1 MNVNRLFIAVSALVL
16 STFVGAQ
23 NSCFFYPR
31 DGDEIDV
38 GEGFFLNPEF
48 CNKECECV
56 RSYPDFESG
65 IPLDTTICGC
75 YHEDKTNS
83 ELYCLVVGEVGVI
96 PELGKCE
103 CVQRDL
109 PTLDCVPYRPTSPP
123 VQAPSVPSSSTTTAP
138 DGQVSDSSRSPASAG
153 GISEPS
159 VSPAAA
165 GGNVPESS
173 PATPTSQSTNR
184 SIWFLLVASFF
195 MLPFVTL

>member
-1 MNVNRLFIAVSALVL
+1 VNMVFAAVSALVL
-16 STFVGAQ
+16 STLVGAQ

-75 YHEDKTNS
+75 YHEDATNS
-83 ELYCLVVGEVGVI
+83 QLYCFVVGEVGVI

-103 CVQRDL
+103 CVQQEL
-109 PTLDCVPYRPTSPP
+109 PTLDCEPYRPTSPP
-123 VQAPSVPSSSTTTAP
+123 VQAPSAPSSSTTTAP
-138 DGQVSDSSRSPASAG
+138 TGQVSDSSKSPASAG
-153 GISEPS
+153 GVSEPS
-159 VSPAAA
+159 ISPAAA
-165 GGNVPESS
+165 GGNVPETS
-173 PATPTSQSTNR
+173 PAAPTSQSTYR
-184 SIWFLLVASFF
+184 SIWILLAASHFLLSLVSHS
-195 MLPFVTL
+195 